1 MADETKPKIGTIV
14 VDLIIVGLL
23 SVTTFVVASRY
34 DLLERVIAWL
44 QQYEVWDLD
53 EIVILAG
60 VLTLALAVFSLR
72 RWADVRREMARRLVS
87 EAAERQNLSRLE
99 ILHTIDRAILAAHSC
114 QEIAAAALDALR
126 DLLGADLRA
135 NVILSEQN
143 SEESTVLASSVPDDP
158 LLPVGTHVTLA
169 EIYELG
175 VLSKKGVVYLDDA
188 AIKSST
194 LALVEQLRE
203 GGIRSVMMVPIV
215 LQDQI
220 AGTLNLGSSSPGA
233 FRPEYEGITIEVA
246 EALALAIHQARLS
259 EEIAHSRE
267 QLSRLS
273 RRLME
278 TQEAE
283 RRRIA
288 RELHDQIGQSLVA
301 IKLQLQSMSGLSD
314 RDQRVVRLRESIAVV
329 ERTIRQVR
337 DLSFDLRPSVLD
349 DLGLIATLRWYVNR
363 QSAWAGIT
371 AQFASDPPEMDL
383 PSEIEVAAFR
393 IAQEALTNALH
404 HAQAKEVCVTLWKR
418 DEELVLRVLDDGLGF
433 DKGAMLRGDVGGQ
446 SLGLLGMRER
456 AHLAGGQLEIE
467 SAPGQGTMVQ
477 VRLPLPGAASGDGA
491 GPRPEG
497 RQP

>member
-246 EALALAIHQARLS
+246 EA
-259 EEIAHSRE
+259 
-267 QLSRLS
+267 
-273 RRLME
+273 
-278 TQEAE
+278 
-283 RRRIA
+283 
-288 RELHDQIGQSLVA
+288 
-301 IKLQLQSMSGLSD
+301 
-314 RDQRVVRLRESIAVV
+314 
-329 ERTIRQVR
+329 
-337 DLSFDLRPSVLD
+337 
-349 DLGLIATLRWYVNR
+349 
-363 QSAWAGIT
+363 
-371 AQFASDPPEMDL
+371 
-383 PSEIEVAAFR
+383 
-393 IAQEALTNALH
+393 
-404 HAQAKEVCVTLWKR
+404 
-418 DEELVLRVLDDGLGF
+418 
-433 DKGAMLRGDVGGQ
+433 
-446 SLGLLGMRER
+446 
-456 AHLAGGQLEIE
+456 
-467 SAPGQGTMVQ
+467 
-477 VRLPLPGAASGDGA
+477 
-491 GPRPEG
+491 
-497 RQP
+497 